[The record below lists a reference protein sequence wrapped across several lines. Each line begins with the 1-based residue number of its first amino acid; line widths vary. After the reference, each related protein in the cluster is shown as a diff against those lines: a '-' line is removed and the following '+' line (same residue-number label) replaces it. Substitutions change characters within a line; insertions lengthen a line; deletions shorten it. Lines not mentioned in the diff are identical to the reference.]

1 MLTTSA
7 VVCISCLCCVRL
19 VQDSLVDQPQAE
31 GTFPVQ
37 TKLYLSNILSNSHL
51 SVQEGGR
58 LLGLFSHQRK
68 LFLFIE
74 IPQNI
79 SPLSISTKP
88 EKNCLTDHAGATG
101 FFYFSKLSC
110 FSV

>member
-1 MLTTSA
+1 MLCKACTGLPGA
-7 VVCISCLCCVRL
+7 P
-19 VQDSLVDQPQAE
+19 VDQPQAE

-37 TKLYLSNILSNSHL
+37 TKLYLSRSINILSNNHL

-79 SPLSISTKP
+79 SPLSINTKP